1 MSARPA
7 GGGSGPVA
15 LGVGAAVERARGLL
29 GRRRALLGITG
40 PPGAG
45 KSTLAAAIVGE
56 LGARAVVVPMDG
68 FHLADRS
75 LEALGLLGFKG
86 RLDTFDAWGYL
97 ELLRRL
103 RRETA
108 RGVYAPGFERELE
121 QPIAASILVPS
132 ESRLVVTEG
141 NYLLLDDEPWPR
153 IAAEL
158 DEIWYCELDPSLRRE
173 RLVARH
179 IRFGK
184 PAAAAIAWVDTVDEP
199 NARLVMGRR
208 SKADAIVLMAEPEDR
223 PAPGR

>member
-1 MSARPA
+1 MRPGPA
-7 GGGSGPVA
+7 GDGSGPVTLA
-15 LGVGAAVERARGLL
+15 AEEAVERARGLL
-29 GRRRALLGITG
+29 GRRRTLLGITG

-45 KSTLAAAIVGE
+45 KSTLAAAVVGA
-56 LGARAVVVPMDG
+56 LGAQAAVVPMDG

-86 RLDTFDAWGYL
+86 RVDTFDAWGYL
-97 ELLRRL
+97 ELLTRL

-121 QPIAASILVPS
+121 QPIAASILVPP
-132 ESRLVVTEG
+132 ETRLVVTEG
-141 NYLLLDDEPWPR
+141 NYLLLDDAPWPR
-153 IAAEL
+153 IAVEL
-158 DEIWYCELDPSLRRE
+158 DEIWYCELDPSVRRD

-184 PAAAAIAWVDTVDEP
+184 PAAAATAWVDTVDEP

-208 SKADAIVLMAEPEDR
+208 SKADMIVLMA
-223 PAPGR
+223 

>member
-1 MSARPA
+1 
-7 GGGSGPVA
+7 VVT
-15 LGVGAAVERARGLL
+15 LGAEAAVERARGLL

-45 KSTLAAAIVGE
+45 KSTLAAAVAGA
-56 LGARAVVVPMDG
+56 LGVQAVVVPMDG

-86 RLDTFDAWGYL
+86 RADTFDAWGYL
-97 ELLRRL
+97 ELLARL

-121 QPIAASILVPS
+121 QPIAASILIPP
-132 ESRLVVTEG
+132 ETRLVVTEG
-141 NYLLLDDEPWPR
+141 NYLLLDHDPWPR

-158 DEIWYCELDPSLRRE
+158 DEIWYCELDPSVRRD

-184 PAAAAIAWVDTVDEP
+184 TATAATAWVDTVDEP

-208 SKADAIVLMAEPEDR
+208 SKADVIVLMT
-223 PAPGR
+223 